1 MTSFLFSLFLKIK
14 FFPGYVFRNTFPRN
28 VCFFNSFADF
38 FFLITLTLKFFKAI
52 DLRVLDLEETP
63 DICYPMCYLT

>member
-1 MTSFLFSLFLKIK
+1 MYLEILSREMCVSLILLL
-14 FFPGYVFRNTFPRN
+14 T
-28 VCFFNSFADF
+28 F